1 MLFQYEEK
9 DIDIFSNLHQ
19 WTFNKRKVQ
28 SALIENIWGADLAD
42 MQLISKINKEFRFLL
57 CVINIHSKYVWVI
70 LLKDKKG
77 TTITEL
83 QLLQLLTTI
92 TKIAFLKTLK
102 ESNHKANKIWIDK
115 GSECYNKSMKSWL
128 EKMLQKCIQHI
139 MKGNLLLLKELL
151 KP

>member
-1 MLFQYEEK
+1 
-9 DIDIFSNLHQ
+9 
-19 WTFNKRKVQ
+19 
-28 SALIENIWGADLAD
+28 

-128 EKMLQKCIQHI
+128 EKML
-139 MKGNLLLLKELL
+139 
-151 KP
+151 